1 MQSQLQRLARNGAAL
16 AAGGIIAQLAYTLLE
31 ILIAR
36 KLGAEA
42 YGVFATAYALT
53 VLAGYLMELG
63 THWWTI
69 QEGSRDHD
77 RIPVLLGSGLTVNAV
92 MFAVLYVAL
101 AATVS
106 ALAPNPVMTFL
117 LVIFPYGLVLT
128 VQNGLASVYSS
139 YQTME
144 VNALFQGLAPI
155 FILAVYL
162 VFSIDEM
169 SLTNVGLAYVVGGGI
184 VTGIWFVVT
193 MRKVRPRVSLRNI
206 RNTLVSSYQYALSGI
221 LGQLYFKTDIVMLT
235 ILAGPREAG
244 IYAAAFKLVEL
255 VYKVAILAGRV
266 FAPAVFK
273 ASHDSQKTFQALVS
287 LMTRS
292 LAVVGLLA
300 GIVAFLLAEE
310 IILLMFGE
318 NFAASVPVLRVL
330 GGVMATTCMMVVL
343 QLLLSSIDL
352 HFQRVACVGIALA
365 TQIAANGL
373 LIPKFGAQGAAVA
386 TLFSAVV
393 LILMYTYSS
402 SRHGSFK
409 FVRWLLVPSCLAV
422 IVVVITP
429 WVGIGAFAG
438 AFTAVAVFLVGL
450 LVAGFAR
457 PEEINFVLRAILG
470 KRGK

>member
-16 AAGGIIAQLAYTLLE
+16 AVGGIIAQLAYTLLE

-77 RIPVLLGSGLTVNAV
+77 RLPVLLGSGLTVNAV
-92 MFAVLYVAL
+92 MFAVLYVVL
-101 AATVS
+101 AGTVS
-106 ALAPNPVMTFL
+106 MLAPNPVMTFL

-155 FILAVYL
+155 SILATYL
-162 VFSIDEM
+162 VFSINDL
-169 SLTNVGLAYVVGGGI
+169 SLNNVGLAYVVGGGI
-184 VTGIWFVVT
+184 VTGIWFLVT
-193 MRKVRPRVSLRNI
+193 MRKVQPRVSLRNI
-206 RNTLVSSYQYALSGI
+206 RTTLASSYQYALSTT
-221 LGQLYFKTDIVMLT
+221 LGQIYFKTDIVMLT

-244 IYAAAFKLVEL
+244 IYAAAFKLVEI
-255 VYKVAILAGRV
+255 VYKVAIMAGRV

-273 ASHDSQKTFQALVS
+273 ASRDSQKTFQTLVS
-287 LMTRS
+287 LMIRS
-292 LAVVGLLA
+292 LAVIGLLA

-310 IILLMFGE
+310 IILFMFGD

-343 QLLLSSIDL
+343 QLLLSSIDM
-352 HFQRVACVGIALA
+352 HFQRVASVGVALVI
-365 TQIAANGL
+365 QIAANAL

-386 TLFSAVV
+386 TLFSAVM
-393 LILMYTYSS
+393 LILMYTYAS
-402 SRHGSFK
+402 SRHGGFK

-422 IVVVITP
+422 TVVIVAP
-429 WVGIGAFAG
+429 GVGIGALAG

-450 LVAGFAR
+450 LVAGVAR
-457 PEEINFVLRAILG
+457 PEEINFVLRAMMG
-470 KRGK
+470 NRGK